1 MSLAASCQDLDNSDL
16 VAGLPHSLL
25 TTALRP
31 VWPDAPE
38 IEVLRRGRWVTDPAH
53 GNHRRRVDMC
63 AITEV
68 RGPVAFRESSRR
80 SAPTNVTWAMRSP
93 MPFVRNVMTLFFD
106 PDNAVSG
113 ECEKGLASLEA
124 LWEQ

>member
-1 MSLAASCQDLDNSDL
+1 
-16 VAGLPHSLL
+16 
-25 TTALRP
+25 

-38 IEVLRRGRWVTDPAH
+38 IEVLRRGRWVTDPGH

-68 RGPVAFRESSRR
+68 RGPVAFRKSSRR

-93 MPFVRNVMTLFFD
+93 TPLVSNVMTLLLD

-113 ECEKGLASLEA
+113 GFEKQLASLEA